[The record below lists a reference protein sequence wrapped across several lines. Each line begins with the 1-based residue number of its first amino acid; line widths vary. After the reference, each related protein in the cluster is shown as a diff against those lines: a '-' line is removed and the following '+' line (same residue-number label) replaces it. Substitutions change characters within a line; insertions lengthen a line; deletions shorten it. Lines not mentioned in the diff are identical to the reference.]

1 MVWTSTEPCVGGMD
15 RVCSEERPVD
25 CRAVTARGDRG
36 AGLSGTPRHRRAG
49 RLTQGVA
56 DA

>member
-36 AGLSGTPRHRRAG
+36 AGLSGTTRHRRAG
-49 RLTQGVA
+49 RLTQEVA